1 MEKSFFIN
9 NVILALL
16 FIGNIAIEDY
26 NYYFKL
32 IYFFLT
38 IYHLYV
44 LLFLFYVKKDKKC
57 LKIKKYLC
65 SSIFLYLFTY
75 FIICDTNP
83 LFYLFVYYTFFPN
96 FFKAIII
103 VFIHSFFLSKYFPE
117 ERKINKS
124 FPNNEKSP
132 LKNNIESSNNSTK
145 SFKSKRFY
153 FLCDY
158 INYITYSK
166 FRLFIFL
173 LSFML
178 IIYIET
184 LIFFNKIKIWVLFND
199 KRQTL
204 PIASS
209 KNTTFYITAMIVNME
224 DIINNYLVEMSKL
237 INYLGGENVIVSIVE
252 NGDSTDNTRDYLMK
266 FQKYLNNRNITNRF
280 FLEHEI
286 EDPRLE
292 QFLFEEDSHQYL
304 RIKYY
309 ATLRNRCFDLLYDLP
324 IDFSNTKIIYFNDI
338 IFEYENIINLLSTN
352 NEDYDAACGLDFYD
366 VFYDSWVS
374 IDLSG
379 YSLLHDFPYFA
390 NKEAQDL
397 FINHRPIRVFSC
409 WNGIIVFNAAPL
421 KDRKVQFRYE
431 SDPEREPI
439 HRLCSD
445 QQYNF
450 ESECTYF
457 HIDLHALG
465 YTKKFINPDVRVA
478 YLYKFYYMKKNLY
491 PNKID
496 IKNYF
501 RLYLGSLFKKRN
513 KEMSNYKD
521 SNIKLNKVLEDWY
534 FENRKKFTQQK
545 SSQIN

>member
-44 LLFLFYVKKDKKC
+44 LLLLFYVNEEKKN
-57 LKIKKYLC
+57 LKIKKYLY
-65 SSIFLYLFTY
+65 SSLFLYLFTY

-83 LFYLFVYYTFFPN
+83 LFYLFVYYIFFPN

-103 VFIHSFFLSKYFPE
+103 VLIHSFFLSKYFQE
-117 ERKINKS
+117 ERQNNLS
-124 FPNNEKSP
+124 LENNEKSP
-132 LKNNIESSNNSTK
+132 LKNKIESSNNNSN
-145 SFKSKRFY
+145 SYINKRFY

-158 INYITYSK
+158 INYFTNSK
-166 FRLFIFL
+166 LRLFIFL
-173 LSFML
+173 LSLML
-178 IIYIET
+178 IIFIET
-184 LIFFNKIKIWVLFND
+184 LIFFNRIKIWVFLND
-199 KRQTL
+199 KKQTL

-224 DIINNYLVEMSKL
+224 DIINNYLFEMTKL
-237 INYLGGENVIVSIVE
+237 INYLGEENVIVSIVE
-252 NGDSTDNTRDYLMK
+252 NGDSTDNTRNYLMK
-266 FQKYLNNRNITNRF
+266 FQKYLNSRNITNRF
-280 FLEHEI
+280 LLEHEI

-292 QFLFEEDSHQYL
+292 NFLFEEENRDYL
-304 RIKYY
+304 RIEFY
-309 ATLRNRCFDLLYDLP
+309 ATLRNKCFDLLYDLP

-352 NEDYDAACGLDFYD
+352 NENYDAACGLDFYD

-379 YSLLHDFPYFA
+379 YSLLHEFPYFA

-397 FINHRPIRVFSC
+397 FFNHRPIRVFSC
-409 WNGIIVFNAAPL
+409 WNGVIVFNAAPL
-421 KDRKVQFRYE
+421 KDKKIQFRYE
-431 SDPEREPI
+431 NNQDREPK
-439 HRLCSD
+439 HRLYSD

-457 HIDLHALG
+457 HIDLHTLG
-465 YTKKFINPDVRVA
+465 YTKKFINPDVRVS
-478 YLYKFYYMKKNLY
+478 YLYEFYNMKKNLY

-501 RLYLGSLFKKRN
+501 RLYLESLFKRRN

-521 SNIKLNKVLEDWY
+521 NDIKLNKVLEDWY
-534 FENRKKFTQQK
+534 YENRKRYNF
-545 SSQIN
+545 IN

>member
-44 LLFLFYVKKDKKC
+44 LLFLFYVNEEKKN
-57 LKIKKYLC
+57 LKIKKYLY
-65 SSIFLYLFTY
+65 IYLFLYLFTY

-83 LFYLFVYYTFFPN
+83 LFYLFIYYIFFPN

-103 VFIHSFFLSKYFPE
+103 VLIHSFFLSKYFQE
-117 ERKINKS
+117 ERQNNLS
-124 FPNNEKSP
+124 LENNEKSP
-132 LKNNIESSNNSTK
+132 LKNKIESSNNNSN
-145 SFKSKRFY
+145 SYINKRFY

-158 INYITYSK
+158 INYFTNSK
-166 FRLFIFL
+166 LRLFIFL
-173 LSFML
+173 LSLML
-178 IIYIET
+178 IIFIET
-184 LIFFNKIKIWVLFND
+184 LIFFNRIKIWVFLND
-199 KRQTL
+199 KKQTL

-224 DIINNYLVEMSKL
+224 DIINNYLFEMTKL
-237 INYLGGENVIVSIVE
+237 INYLGEENVIVSIVE
-252 NGDSTDNTRDYLMK
+252 NGDSTDNTRNYLMK
-266 FQKYLNNRNITNRF
+266 FQKYLNSRNITNRF
-280 FLEHEI
+280 LLEHEI

-292 QFLFEEDSHQYL
+292 NFLFEEENRDYL
-304 RIKYY
+304 RIKFY
-309 ATLRNRCFDLLYDLP
+309 ATLRNKCFDLLYDLP

-352 NEDYDAACGLDFYD
+352 NENYDAACGLDFYD

-379 YSLLHDFPYFA
+379 YSLLHEFPYFA

-397 FINHRPIRVFSC
+397 FFNHRPIRVFSC
-409 WNGIIVFNAAPL
+409 WNGVIVFNAAPL
-421 KDRKVQFRYE
+421 KDKKIQFRYE
-431 SDPEREPI
+431 NNQDREPK
-439 HRLCSD
+439 HRLYSD

-457 HIDLHALG
+457 HIDLHTLG
-465 YTKKFINPDVRVA
+465 YTKKFINPDVRVS
-478 YLYKFYYMKKNLY
+478 YLYEFYNMKKNLY

-501 RLYLGSLFKKRN
+501 RLYLESLFKRRN

-521 SNIKLNKVLEDWY
+521 NDIKLNKVLEDWY
-534 FENRKKFTQQK
+534 YENRKRYNF
-545 SSQIN
+545 IN

>member
-16 FIGNIAIEDY
+16 FIGNMAFEDY

-44 LLFLFYVKKDKKC
+44 LLFLFCVNQE
-57 LKIKKYLC
+57 KKYLKIQKYFC
-65 SSIFLYLFTY
+65 SSLFLYLFTY

-83 LFYLFVYYTFFPN
+83 LFYLLVYYIFFPN

-103 VFIHSFFLSKYFPE
+103 VLIHSFFLSKYFQE
-117 ERKINKS
+117 ERQNIQS
-124 FPNNEKSP
+124 FQNNEKSP
-132 LKNNIESSNNSTK
+132 LKNNIEYSNNSSK
-145 SFKSKRFY
+145 SLNSFKNKRFY

-158 INYITYSK
+158 INYFTYSK
-166 FRLFIFL
+166 LRFFIFL
-173 LSFML
+173 LSLIL
-178 IIYIET
+178 IIFIEI
-184 LIFFNKIKIWVLFND
+184 LIFFNRIKIWVFFND

-209 KNTTFYITAMIVNME
+209 KNTTFYITAMVVNME
-224 DIINNYLVEMSKL
+224 DIINNYLIEMSKL
-237 INYLGGENVIVSIVE
+237 INYLGEENVIVSIVE
-252 NGDSTDNTRDYLMK
+252 NGDSTDNTRDYLVN
-266 FQKYLNNRNITNRF
+266 FQKYLNSRNITNKF
-280 FLEHEI
+280 LLEHEI
-286 EDPRLE
+286 EDPRIG
-292 QFLFEEDSHQYL
+292 QFLFEEVNPDYL
-304 RIKYY
+304 RIKFY
-309 ATLRNRCFDLLYDLP
+309 ATLRNKCFDLLYDLH

-352 NEDYDAACGLDFYD
+352 NEDYDAVCGLDFYD

-379 YSLLHDFPYFA
+379 YSLLHEFPYFS

-409 WNGIIVFNAAPL
+409 WNGVIVFNAAPL
-421 KDRKVQFRYE
+421 KDKKIEFRYE
-431 SDPEREPI
+431 SDPDREPK
-439 HRLCSD
+439 HRLYSD

-457 HIDLHALG
+457 HIDLHSLG
-465 YTKKFINPDVRVA
+465 YTKKFINPEVRVA
-478 YLYKFYYMKKNLY
+478 YLYNFYNMKKNLY

-501 RLYLGSLFKKRN
+501 RLYLESLFKRRN

-521 SNIKLNKVLEDWY
+521 SYIKLNTVLEDWY
-534 FENRKKFTQQK
+534 YENRKKENFIK
-545 SSQIN
+545 

>member
-44 LLFLFYVKKDKKC
+44 LLFLFYVNEEKKN
-57 LKIKKYLC
+57 LKIKKYLY
-65 SSIFLYLFTY
+65 SSLFLYLFTY

-83 LFYLFVYYTFFPN
+83 LFYLFVYYIFFPN

-103 VFIHSFFLSKYFPE
+103 VLIHSFFLSKYFQE
-117 ERKINKS
+117 ERQNNLS
-124 FPNNEKSP
+124 LENNEKSP
-132 LKNNIESSNNSTK
+132 LKNKIESSNNNSN
-145 SFKSKRFY
+145 SYINKRFY

-158 INYITYSK
+158 INYFTNSK
-166 FRLFIFL
+166 LRLFIFL
-173 LSFML
+173 LSLML
-178 IIYIET
+178 IIFIEI
-184 LIFFNKIKIWVLFND
+184 LIFFNRIKIWVFLND
-199 KRQTL
+199 KKQTL

-224 DIINNYLVEMSKL
+224 DIINNYLFEMTKL
-237 INYLGGENVIVSIVE
+237 INYLGEENVIVSIVE
-252 NGDSTDNTRDYLMK
+252 NGDSTDNTRNYLIK
-266 FQKYLNNRNITNRF
+266 FQKYLNSRNITNRF
-280 FLEHEI
+280 LLEHEI

-292 QFLFEEDSHQYL
+292 NFLFEEENRDYL
-304 RIKYY
+304 RIKFY
-309 ATLRNRCFDLLYDLP
+309 ATLRNKCFDLLYDLP

-352 NEDYDAACGLDFYD
+352 NENYDAACGLDFYD

-379 YSLLHDFPYFA
+379 YSLLHEFPYFA

-397 FINHRPIRVFSC
+397 FFNHRPIRVFSC
-409 WNGIIVFNAAPL
+409 WNGVIVFNAAPL
-421 KDRKVQFRYE
+421 KDKKIQFRYE
-431 SDPEREPI
+431 NNQDREPK
-439 HRLCSD
+439 HRLYSD

-457 HIDLHALG
+457 HIDLHTLG
-465 YTKKFINPDVRVA
+465 YTKKFINPDVRVS
-478 YLYKFYYMKKNLY
+478 YLYEFYNMKKNLY

-501 RLYLGSLFKKRN
+501 RLYLESLFKRRN

-521 SNIKLNKVLEDWY
+521 NDIKLNKVLEDWY
-534 FENRKKFTQQK
+534 YENRKRYNF
-545 SSQIN
+545 IN

>member
-16 FIGNIAIEDY
+16 FIGNMAIEDY

-38 IYHLYV
+38 ICHLYV
-44 LLFLFYVKKDKKC
+44 LLFLFYVNEEKKN
-57 LKIKKYLC
+57 LKIKKYLY
-65 SSIFLYLFTY
+65 SSLFLYLFTY

-83 LFYLFVYYTFFPN
+83 LFYLFVYYIFFPN

-103 VFIHSFFLSKYFPE
+103 VLIHSFFLSKYFQE
-117 ERKINKS
+117 ERQNNLS
-124 FPNNEKSP
+124 LQNNEKSP
-132 LKNNIESSNNSTK
+132 LKNKIESSNNDSN
-145 SFKSKRFY
+145 SYINKRFY

-158 INYITYSK
+158 INYFTNSK
-166 FRLFIFL
+166 LRLFIFL
-173 LSFML
+173 LSLML
-178 IIYIET
+178 IIFIET
-184 LIFFNKIKIWVLFND
+184 LIFFNRIKIWVFLND
-199 KRQTL
+199 KKQTL

-224 DIINNYLVEMSKL
+224 DIIKNYLFEMTKL
-237 INYLGGENVIVSIVE
+237 INYLGEENVIVSIVE
-252 NGDSTDNTRDYLMK
+252 NGDSTDNTRNYLMK
-266 FQKYLNNRNITNRF
+266 FQKYLNSRNITNRF
-280 FLEHEI
+280 LLEHEI

-292 QFLFEEDSHQYL
+292 NFLFEEENRDYL
-304 RIKYY
+304 RIKFY
-309 ATLRNRCFDLLYDLP
+309 ATLRNKCFDLLYDLP
-324 IDFSNTKIIYFNDI
+324 LDFSNTKIIYFNDI

-352 NEDYDAACGLDFYD
+352 NENYDAACGLDFYD

-379 YSLLHDFPYFA
+379 YSLLHEFPYFA

-409 WNGIIVFNAAPL
+409 WNGVIVFNAAPL
-421 KDRKVQFRYE
+421 KDKKIQFRYE
-431 SDPEREPI
+431 NNQDREPK
-439 HRLCSD
+439 HRLYSD

-457 HIDLHALG
+457 HIDLHTLG
-465 YTKKFINPDVRVA
+465 YTKKFINPDVRVS
-478 YLYKFYYMKKNLY
+478 YLYEFYNMKKNLY

-501 RLYLGSLFKKRN
+501 RLYLESLFKRRN

-521 SNIKLNKVLEDWY
+521 NDIKLNKVLEDWY
-534 FENRKKFTQQK
+534 YENRKRYNF
-545 SSQIN
+545 IN